1 MARLFILKSV
11 RTIFLTIKFGTMKN
25 VLMLLAA
32 LVVSALAIQQII
44 GGKKIASR
52 EDDPSIPPQ
61 PTSAF

>member
-1 MARLFILKSV
+1 
-11 RTIFLTIKFGTMKN
+11 MKN

-44 GGKKIASR
+44 GGKKITSR